1 MNERESAEDGNVFG
15 HAESDIRKWF
25 RRTVRHQARRRFG
38 RVGDEAGA
46 AGQQN
51 QEHVESRSG
60 MAEHLN
66 REQGAADGPDDGVN
80 GVPGRIHPRD
90 FVREKFQKIENARD
104 RDDPG
109 MAEDFERMIV
119 RRENDPV
126 LVYRQAGDE
135 DGEVKIDPGET
146 GQAERHAQK
155 VESFHAEISDAPRS
169 SLSRDGFRRG

>member
-1 MNERESAEDGNVFG
+1 MSSAN
-15 HAESDIRKWF
+15 AESDIRKWF
-25 RRTVRHQARRRFG
+25 RRTVRDEARRRFG

-51 QEHVESRSG
+51 QEHVEGRSG

-66 REQGAADGPDDGVN
+66 REERAADRPDDGVN
-80 GVPGRIHPRD
+80 GVPGRIDPRD
-90 FVREKFQKIENARD
+90 FVREKFEEIENARD

-109 MAEDFERMIV
+109 MAEDFERLIV
-119 RRENDPV
+119 RREDDPV

-146 GQAERHAQK
+146 GQAERNAQK
-155 VESFHAEISDAPRS
+155 VESFHAEISGA
-169 SLSRDGFRRG
+169 LRDCHARFSIVQGRGN